1 MSSSYKKFMTE
12 MDKKM
17 YNMGKNLIIE
27 VCDRLNKS
35 NKADG
40 LINDLLQKTDKL
52 KKKGGNN
59 KPRRPKT
66 SYQLFLDDVR
76 SKVMKKYPSDN
87 IGAITKKCA
96 KLWGKLKEKDK
107 HKYVQKAE
115 AKKIEYETELESM
128 STNKGMLTT
137 NKSSSIDNSDSY
149 DSETYDSDDSD
160 NSNSSKNS
168 NSSSEEEASSYSSND
183 SVTLYS
189 S

>member
-12 MDKKM
+12 MDRKM

-40 LINDLLQKTDKL
+40 LINDLLQKTNKV
-52 KKKGGNN
+52 KGGS
-59 KPRRPKT
+59 KPKRPKT

-87 IGAITKKCA
+87 IGQITKKCA

-107 HKYVQKAE
+107 KKYIEMAE
-115 AKKIEYETELESM
+115 EKKIKYETETLQS
-128 STNKGMLTT
+128 SNNILTT
-137 NKSSSIDNSDSY
+137 DTNIQNDLY
-149 DSETYDSDDSD
+149 D
-160 NSNSSKNS
+160 
-168 NSSSEEEASSYSSND
+168 NSSSEYDSDESTNSSEETESSSN
-183 SVTLYS
+183 S
-189 S
+189 SRSSNSISLNSS

>member
-52 KKKGGNN
+52 KKKGGDN
-59 KPRRPKT
+59 KPCRPKT
-66 SYQLFLDDVR
+66 SYQLFLDGVR

-87 IGAITKKCA
+87 MCAITKKCA
-96 KLWGKLKEKDK
+96 KLWRKLKEKDK
-107 HKYVQKAE
+107 HKYVQQAE

-128 STNKGMLTT
+128 STNNGMLTT
-137 NKSSSIDNSDSY
+137 NKSSSLDKSDSY
-149 DSETYDSDDSD
+149 DSEEDSD
-160 NSNSSKNS
+160 NSNA
-168 NSSSEEEASSYSSND
+168 SSSEVASSDSSND